1 MKDNKLIIG
10 SHVGFTSKK
19 QLLGSVEEAL
29 SYGSNTFM
37 FYTGAPQ
44 NTSRSPINDELT
56 YKAYELMKE
65 NNIDLEKVIIHA
77 PYIVNLGN
85 IDKFEFSVEFLK
97 QEVYRASQLGI
108 KNVVLHPGASVKY
121 TKKESI
127 QSIIDGLNLIL
138 DNNLDVTI
146 CLETM
151 AGKGTEIGST
161 LEDIKTI
168 INGVKFKNKIGVCL
182 DTCHLSDS
190 GIDIS
195 KFDEYLD
202 LFEKELGL
210 SYIKCIHIN
219 DSKNNQGSHKDRHEN
234 FGFGELGF
242 DNLINIIY
250 NERLKDIPKILET
263 PYVSIDDESKEKIYP
278 PYKYEIEMIRNKTF
292 DENLITK
299 IRNQE

>member
-1 MKDNKLIIG
+1 MENKELIIG
-10 SHVGFTSKK
+10 SHVGFTSAK
-19 QLLGSVEEAL
+19 QLLGSIEETL
-29 SYGSNTFM
+29 SYGANTFM

-44 NTSRSPINDELT
+44 NTKRSPIDDELT

-65 NNIDLEKVIIHA
+65 HNIDLEKVIIHA

-85 IDKFEFSVEFLK
+85 TSKLEFAISFLK
-97 QEVYRASQLGI
+97 EELYRAGELGI
-108 KNVVLHPGASVKY
+108 KNVVLHPGASVDY
-121 TKKESI
+121 TKEVAI
-127 QSIIDGLNLIL
+127 QNIIDGLNQIL
-138 DNNLDVTI
+138 NNNIDVTI

-161 LEDIKTI
+161 IEEIKTI
-168 INGVKFKNKIGVCL
+168 INGVEYKNKIGVCL

-190 GIDIS
+190 GVDIS

-202 LFEKELGL
+202 LFDKEIGL

-219 DSKNNQGSHKDRHEN
+219 DSKNDLGSHKDRHEN
-234 FGFGELGF
+234 LGFGNLGF

-263 PYVSIDDESKEKIYP
+263 PYVSPLDDPKKKIYP
-278 PYKYEIEMIRNKTF
+278 PYKYEIEMIKNKKF
-292 DENLITK
+292 DPDLIEK